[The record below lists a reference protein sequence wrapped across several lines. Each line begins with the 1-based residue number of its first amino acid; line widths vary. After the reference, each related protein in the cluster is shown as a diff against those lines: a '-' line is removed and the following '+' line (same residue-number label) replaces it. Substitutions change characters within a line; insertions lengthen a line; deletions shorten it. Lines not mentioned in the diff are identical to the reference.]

1 MTDTLNITPAADTAE
16 LIQPIDSAFGA
27 GTLKLQRF
35 PSAITAE
42 ARHTDLITDTLT
54 TLCVIVSII
63 FLKKL
68 VNVIPSLLGCT
79 ARWKEALNLEYSM
92 KLSRDRNI
100 VFMTLVLPFCL
111 LVNRY
116 GIYSPDFIRDL
127 SPSASL
133 LVTAGVF
140 IAYIIIREGAQFF
153 FGSKK
158 ISKETSN
165 ASHMAFYTFFCTATL
180 VTLATSGILH
190 FTNLSDTTTGNII
203 TYELA
208 AFYIILTVRRYQIF
222 SNSCSLFSTLLY
234 LCTLEI
240 LPTGILI
247 MSALFF

>member
-1 MTDTLNITPAADTAE
+1 MRHRIHNIPEKARQCHTVSARMHCKMERSTQPR
-16 LIQPIDSAFGA
+16 IQH
-27 GTLKLQRF
+27 
-35 PSAITAE
+35 E
-42 ARHTDLITDTLT
+42 AQQGQEH
-54 TLCVIVSII
+54 
-63 FLKKL
+63 
-68 VNVIPSLLGCT
+68 
-79 ARWKEALNLEYSM
+79 
-92 KLSRDRNI
+92 
-100 VFMTLVLPFCL
+100 VLPFCL

-190 FTNLSDTTTGNII
+190 FTNLSDNRKYHNLRTRSILHNINR
-203 TYELA
+203 A
-208 AFYIILTVRRYQIF
+208 QV
-222 SNSCSLFSTLLY
+222 SNFQ
-234 LCTLEI
+234 
-240 LPTGILI
+240 
-247 MSALFF
+247 